1 MMNTKKLAEN
11 LGLEE
16 EEFIEIFE
24 LFVET
29 GNEDLENLFS
39 AIHEGDSERAVQA
52 AHSLK
57 GAAANLGLAEIFE
70 AAKKVE
76 EMARNHLSGTLAE
89 AALKLKREFESIA
102 RP

>member
-1 MMNTKKLAEN
+1 MNTKKLAEN

-16 EEFIEIFE
+16 EEFMEIFE
-24 LFVET
+24 LFIET
-29 GNEDLENLFS
+29 GNEDLEKLFS
-39 AIHEGDSERAVQA
+39 AIHEGDMERAVQA

-57 GAAANLGLAEIFE
+57 GAAANLGLTEIFE

-76 EMARNHLSGTLAE
+76 DMARNHHLSGTLAE
-89 AALKLKREFESIA
+89 AAMKLKKEFESIT